1 MFWQGL
7 GGFCLGLGG
16 AILLG
21 ILLLIPIFVEQL
33 NKESDPQGW
42 YGRLEGPMRGG
53 IVALVGLPILIL
65 AGLAAG
71 VFLAIK
77 SSQTQALWPLL
88 GYPVLG
94 VPVLLGFLLL
104 QRKS

>member
-7 GGFCLGLGG
+7 GGFCLRFGG

-21 ILLLIPIFVEQL
+21 ILLLIPIFVEQ
-33 NKESDPQGW
+33 
-42 YGRLEGPMRGG
+42 RG
-53 IVALVGLPILIL
+53 IVALVGLPILML

-104 QRKS
+104 QRRS